1 MRLNMPGLPRK
12 NSEFRTIYRKD
23 IEEIIKPYGFEYEDR
38 DEYYVTGDYSAK
50 EWREEQHIYFKVM
63 PYGGIYLS
71 ISSAGRLSEFHIGAM
86 FRPAIQEVA
95 NIVNRVF
102 GDISIKETDNEMRWK
117 NGGEGLELDLISST
131 HMMRD
136 DELYKKTLMNI
147 STNLDIYMSLT
158 SPRKLFEFYKKR
170 PDFYSFDF
178 RFPECTRLGYWL
190 IMAKLAGEDYY
201 LQYAD
206 EYVGLNKE
214 KIQKE
219 FNVDI
224 TQLKDFLDTY
234 TVGSLA

>member
-12 NSEFRTIYRKD
+12 NSEFLAMYCKD

-38 DEYYVTGDYSAK
+38 DEYYVTGSYSAK

-117 NGGEGLELDLISST
+117 NGGEGLKLDLISNT

-158 SPRKLFEFYKKR
+158 SPRKLFEFYKKY
-170 PDFYSFDF
+170 PNFYSSHFCWPG
-178 RFPECTRLGYWL
+178 RTRLGYWL

-201 LQYAD
+201 AELAD
-206 EYVGLNKE
+206 EYVEINQE
-214 KIQKE
+214 EIQTK

-224 TQLKDFLDTY
+224 TQLKEFLDTY